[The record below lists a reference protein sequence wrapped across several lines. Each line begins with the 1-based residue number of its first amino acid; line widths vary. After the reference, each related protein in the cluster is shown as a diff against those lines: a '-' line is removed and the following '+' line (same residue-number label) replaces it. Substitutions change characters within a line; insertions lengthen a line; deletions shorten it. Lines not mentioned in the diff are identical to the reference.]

1 VFPSDVDLSNEVVHL
16 IQNLVCEENLRLG
29 RNGVSEIKSHP
40 WFKNF
45 NWKGMYPT
53 SIITTK
59 KSHGFFNAESH
70 RRRTSILLVIHSN
83 TTTKITK
90 DF

>member
-45 NWKGMYPT
+45 NWKGVQEMKPPF
-53 SIITTK
+53 IPV
-59 KSHGFFNAESH
+59 
-70 RRRTSILLVIHSN
+70 LHSETDVSN
-83 TTTKITK
+83 F
-90 DF
+90 DHYD